1 MIQQLNTVAGIASG
15 EPYGKAG
22 AYAIQGIGGMF
33 IDRIEGSYTNV
44 VGLPMAM
51 LRDMLKQITQN

>member
-1 MIQQLNTVAGIASG
+1 MSAEEIEAYIASG